1 MSESPEDK
9 AQRIENEVDQ
19 LAYVVSHDLREP
31 LTAIAGFATLFKRR
45 YEDTLDE
52 QGKRFIEQIIDG
64 TRRMEQKV
72 DDLLDFSRA
81 GRLTS
86 CQKFPLGAAIEEAKK
101 NLVACIQRTDADI
114 QVIGEMP
121 EVWGSRSLIAQ
132 VFQNLFSNS
141 IKYRGIDKPHIEVK
155 AERSSE
161 HRHWLISVRDYGI
174 GFDMQYKDRIFAIF
188 QRLYTVE
195 QYPGTGIGLAIAK
208 RIVERHHGTIWVE
221 SEPDKGAT
229 FFFTLP
235 DHDEENPS
243 C

>member
-1 MSESPEDK
+1 MSKEQS
-9 AQRIENEVDQ
+9 EVDQ

-45 YEDTLDE
+45 YENTLDE

-81 GRLTS
+81 GRLTA
-86 CQKFPLGAAIEEAKK
+86 CQKFPLGIAVEEAKR
-101 NLVACIQRTDADI
+101 NLVAGIQRTDADI
-114 QVIGEMP
+114 QVIGTMP
-121 EVWGSRSLIAQ
+121 EVWGSGSLIAQ

-141 IKYRGIDKPHIEVK
+141 IKYRGDNRPRIEVR
-155 AERSSE
+155 AARSTEES
-161 HRHWLISVRDYGI
+161 HWLISVKDYGI
-174 GFDMQYKDRIFAIF
+174 GFDMQYKDRIFGIF

-208 RIVERHHGTIWVE
+208 RIVERHHGTIWAE
-221 SEPDKGAT
+221 SEPGKGAT

-235 DHDEENPS
+235 DHDETNPP